1 MVTAVCSVPV
11 LLRTGLIRVFEVDN
25 IINENREPLNAE
37 GTVSFLVVREVDLAQ
52 SLLEA
57 SFQLGVGRSVEAIHV
72 RMAAVAAIYVPLREP
87 AEAQSRPILRGKKG
101 KEDSHDGWVNIG
113 WLRQT
118 LQLQRHYRG

>member
-37 GTVSFLVVREVDLAQ
+37 VTISFLVVRGVDLAQ

-57 SFQLGVGRSVEAIHV
+57 SFQLGVGRSVEAVHV
-72 RMAAVAAIYVPLREP
+72 RMAAVAVIDVPLQEL
-87 AEAQSRPILRGKKG
+87 AKVQSIPILRGKKG
-101 KEDSHDGWVNIG
+101 KEDSHDVWVNVG
-113 WLRQT
+113 WLRQK
-118 LQLQRHYRG
+118 LQRQHHYRG